1 LVTCRAAVPCTYE
14 LDPTRARMECYI
26 IAGLSS
32 RTQASGLCRS
42 TGENQR
48 RIRDI
53 SRIWLPWRDCSCSE
67 LRNITYNYIQD
78 IHSIQ
83 SGHEAIGK
91 VARYVGRCY
100 PFKLRTRRTVM
111 HPAIRFAGAVC
122 TICTAS
128 TVLQSASLTRQQ
140 RTVFL
145 LAQPRD
151 TSSHQSSAVD
161 DNSETWYFLY
171 RLRRECAHGHE
182 GSYHHLSAK
191 LFRPRNASLLLAIS
205 HVSSILSCTLPR
217 LEMA

>member
-1 LVTCRAAVPCTYE
+1 VRRGGSLVTCRAAVPCTYE

-111 HPAIRFAGAVC
+111 HPAIL
-122 TICTAS
+122 S
-128 TVLQSASLTRQQ
+128 VLPA
-140 RTVFL
+140 
-145 LAQPRD
+145 
-151 TSSHQSSAVD
+151 
-161 DNSETWYFLY
+161 
-171 RLRRECAHGHE
+171 
-182 GSYHHLSAK
+182 LSAPSAPSAPPPPFCN
-191 LFRPRNASLLLAIS
+191 LHL
-205 HVSSILSCTLPR
+205 
-217 LEMA
+217 